1 MVWSDAMMSRP
12 RWSLLRLGVAAWL
25 VGVVACSQEA
35 ALPTDTVAEAPA
47 AGTQVRPSD
56 AEEARSAAGDARQG
70 GAANADEARRQ
81 ELLAGHA
88 RQTATDDD
96 RRRAE
101 TGDADA
107 QAHLAEVYYNGR
119 GVEVDYEEALRW
131 GRLAAEQGNDRGQ
144 AMLAVSYFQGRAV
157 ELDYDEAAR
166 WAMLAA
172 EQDNVTAQVILGTL
186 YRNGHGVEQDF
197 VSAYAWLA
205 IAVSSG
211 NMAGGQM
218 TLEHIAERR
227 LTTEQLAEAEARV
240 RAWNRDRR

>member
-1 MVWSDAMMSRP
+1 MVGSEDMMSRP
-12 RWSLLRLGVAAWL
+12 LRLGVAVWLL
-25 VGVVACSQEA
+25 VGVVACSQEDVP
-35 ALPTDTVAEAPA
+35 PTDAAAEAPA
-47 AGTQVRPSD
+47 DGAQASVDGAQ
-56 AEEARSAAGDARQG
+56 ARQ
-70 GAANADEARRQ
+70 ADDEVLKQ

-88 RQTATDDD
+88 RQVATDED

-101 TGDADA
+101 AGDADA

-131 GRLAAEQGNDRGQ
+131 GRLAAEQGHDGGQ

-166 WAMLAA
+166 WARLAA
-172 EQDNVTAQVILGTL
+172 EQDNVTAQIILGTL
-186 YRNGHGVEQDF
+186 YMNGHGVEQDF
-197 VSAYAWLA
+197 VSAYAWRA

-211 NMAGGQM
+211 RVAGGQTM
-218 TLEHIAERR
+218 LEHLAERR
-227 LTTEQLAEAEARV
+227 MTTEQLAEAEARV